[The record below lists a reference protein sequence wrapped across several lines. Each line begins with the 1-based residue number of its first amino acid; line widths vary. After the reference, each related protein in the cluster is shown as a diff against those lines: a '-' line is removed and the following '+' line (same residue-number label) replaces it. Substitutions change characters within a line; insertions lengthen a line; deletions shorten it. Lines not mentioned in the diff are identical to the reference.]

1 MSHRHPNPF
10 HTDPHPDLSRTIA
23 EIVAPKTEREKV
35 VAPKTEKGK
44 GLPDKWGGREPYV
57 KKDPG
62 TARKYAAHGAP
73 VKESGTVGEACWR
86 GYTARGLK
94 RKGERMVPDCVKE
107 EPKPRT
113 AAEWSAAN
121 RGSRETAKALQR
133 GMERFRKRT
142 AELASREGKQK
153 QSPAQPVREGATP
166 CERAALARLKSANA
180 EDLKEKPGA
189 AGEKAHKRLHTTIG
203 SILKKK

>member
-10 HTDPHPDLSRTIA
+10 RTDPHPDLSRTIA
-23 EIVAPKTEREKV
+23 EIVAPKKERGKV
-35 VAPKTEKGK
+35 VAPKTEQER
-44 GLPDKWGGREPYV
+44 GLPDKWDKWGGREPYV

-62 TARKYAAHGAP
+62 TPRKYTAP
-73 VKESGTVGEACWR
+73 GKPVTESGTVGEACWR

-94 RKGERMVPDCVKE
+94 RKGDRLVPDCVKE

-133 GMERFRKRT
+133 GMARFRKRM
-142 AELASREGKQK
+142 AADAAREREG
-153 QSPAQPVREGATP
+153 SP
-166 CERAALARLKSANA
+166 
-180 EDLKEKPGA
+180 
-189 AGEKAHKRLHTTIG
+189 
-203 SILKKK
+203 KK